1 MRNQERGVE
10 ARRGTRG
17 FTLIELFV
25 VLAVLAVAMA
35 LGIPA
40 IQNLI
45 VRSKTE
51 GYAREA
57 GVLMQRTRLEAIK
70 MNRDGV
76 VHLDPANRRLVA
88 FIDADRD
95 GTYNPNPGAPYRS
108 ADYVLG
114 RLDLPASVEF
124 QDPDGAT
131 GVASVDGLTLVEVDE
146 DDVPAAL
153 FQPDGSVVAIGAF
166 RVGDA
171 RENFLEIRVDPAATG
186 RVGVLKYQDDEW
198 LASVDPSADN
208 PKPWK
213 WN

>member
-1 MRNQERGVE
+1 MQTRQRGVE
-10 ARRGTRG
+10 APAGSRG

-25 VLAVLAVAMA
+25 VLAVLAVAMG

-51 GYAREA
+51 GFAREA
-57 GVLMQRTRLEAIK
+57 GVLIQRTRLEAIK
-70 MNRDGV
+70 VNRGGV
-76 VHLDPANRRLVA
+76 IHMAPVERELVA

-95 GTYNPNPGAPYRS
+95 GTFNPDPDVPYRT
-108 ADYVLG
+108 ADYVLA
-114 RLDLPASVEF
+114 RIELPPSVEF
-124 QDPDGAT
+124 KEPGGAIDG
-131 GVASVDGLTLVEVDE
+131 ASVDGLSQVAVGGEAR
-146 DDVPAAL
+146 PAAV
-153 FQPDGSVVAIGAF
+153 FRSNGSIAAVGAF

-171 RENFLEIRVDPAATG
+171 RDNYLEVRVDPAATG
-186 RVGVLKYQDDEW
+186 RVGVRKWQDGEW
-198 LASVDPSADN
+198 LASVDPAADD